1 MMTGMML
8 YQKSS
13 YMALMC
19 RGFAVEVAF
28 RDARALGRA
37 KSDLYKSVNSSPQQI
52 IGYSLI
58 AIDLSIYTA
67 SLPNKHNQEA
77 RLLCAVSALESRNP

>member
-1 MMTGMML
+1 MTGMML
-8 YQKSS
+8 YHKSS
-13 YMALMC
+13 CMALMR

-37 KSDLYKSVNSSPQQI
+37 KSDLYKSVASSPQQI

-67 SLPNKHNQEA
+67 SLQNDHNQEA
-77 RLLCAVSALESRNP
+77 RLLCAASALESRNP